1 MNSRKAISS
10 PKSAASSQRRT
21 SVDQFNQTLVD
32 NNLSHQPTKIMPT
45 MNIQCLS
52 VGVVLLLCSIP
63 KGSGLGAVRFETT
76 EVQSQ
81 ASSNS
86 ISGHV
91 TDNQRTP
98 ISDLRVELLNE
109 VDTVIQTVKTNGS
122 GLFVFRK
129 LSDGTFQVRIQT
141 AGTNYIGQ
149 TKRVELARPLGF
161 GAAFEEIEFTLSTNN
176 HTVVNKPG
184 VVFVQ
189 DVPDAAR
196 KEFQKASELIQ
207 KANKRDDAYAALR
220 QALQLF
226 PQYFDAL
233 ELMGTEQVRDQ
244 HYEEAIP
251 FLAKALEVN
260 SRAYNSVFALGV
272 AQFNLKQVPS
282 SIESFG
288 RALLLNDKSINANL
302 WLGIA
307 LRQTTRPEEAETY
320 LRQADRLSESKLPD
334 AHWQLALLFNQLKR
348 YKEAAD
354 ELELFLK
361 LQPDSRDAELIKKLI
376 AKLRQQSKP

>member
-1 MNSRKAISS
+1 M
-10 PKSAASSQRRT
+10 
-21 SVDQFNQTLVD
+21 
-32 NNLSHQPTKIMPT
+32 
-45 MNIQCLS
+45 
-52 VGVVLLLCSIP
+52 
-63 KGSGLGAVRFETT
+63 
-76 EVQSQ
+76 
-81 ASSNS
+81 
-86 ISGHV
+86 
-91 TDNQRTP
+91 
-98 ISDLRVELLNE
+98 
-109 VDTVIQTVKTNGS
+109 
-122 GLFVFRK
+122 
-129 LSDGTFQVRIQT
+129 
-141 AGTNYIGQ
+141 
-149 TKRVELARPLGF
+149 
-161 GAAFEEIEFTLSTNN
+161 
-176 HTVVNKPG
+176 
-184 VVFVQ
+184 
-189 DVPDAAR
+189 
-196 KEFQKASELIQ
+196 Q